1 MNLRPAAEIRESGGG
16 VSGPHP
22 PSHVANLQHH
32 IFNAH
37 FVPNCFAS
45 LCFVWVS
52 VPCGEIKNARLS
64 QQKGVGNYNSSSLP
78 LPPEMC
84 LLRFGSFRPG
94 PLFHFCRPSSYFCF
108 LINCFRNICAAG
120 SESTVNVDRHA
131 GQKKNKGERG
141 RGRALGQRPNS
152 Y

>member
-16 VSGPHP
+16 VSCLHP

-84 LLRFGSFRPG
+84 LLRFGSFRFVSAWASISFLPAQLG
-94 PLFHFCRPSSYFCF
+94 FLF
-108 LINCFRNICAAG
+108 
-120 SESTVNVDRHA
+120 VN
-131 GQKKNKGERG
+131 K
-141 RGRALGQRPNS
+141 LF
-152 Y
+152 